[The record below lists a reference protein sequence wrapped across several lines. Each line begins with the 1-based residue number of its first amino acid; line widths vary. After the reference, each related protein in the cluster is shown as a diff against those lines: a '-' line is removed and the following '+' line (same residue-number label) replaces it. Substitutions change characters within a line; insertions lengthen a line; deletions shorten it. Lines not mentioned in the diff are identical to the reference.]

1 MGSCSTFFCV
11 RGMVVCFTIT
21 RWARFWMLDGVSPK
35 PWNAISRFLL
45 ITVYEAEC
53 FLQNS
58 QPQSF
63 FKPWFSN
70 DPIIQCVFSRYA
82 RSRPSASLNI
92 DKIFS
97 KRSQMFVIEQ
107 KDELLRLIRIDLL
120 ITQSKHLHP
129 QPNALTT
136 TCATRSSQNKLKTSN
151 LERIHHFTRC
161 STRVLSALEPIS
173 CLIPKFRRALQ
184 IRNIRY
190 DFCFPGFSSLCRLRN
205 VKQLLHGLVAL
216 RQYTRKSLQ
225 IVANSSDSQ

>member
-1 MGSCSTFFCV
+1 MNCLAVFFGPIQIVIFERSHHSV
-11 RGMVVCFTIT
+11 R
-21 RWARFWMLDGVSPK
+21 
-35 PWNAISRFLL
+35 
-45 ITVYEAEC
+45 
-53 FLQNS
+53 
-58 QPQSF
+58 
-63 FKPWFSN
+63 
-70 DPIIQCVFSRYA
+70 FSRYA

-107 KDELLRLIRIDLL
+107 KDELLRLIWIDLL
-120 ITQSKHLHP
+120 IAQSKHLHP

-173 CLIPKFRRALQ
+173 CLNPKFRRALQ

-190 DFCFPGFSSLCRLRN
+190 DFYFPGFPSLCRLRN
-205 VKQLLHGLVAL
+205 VKQLLHGLVSL
-216 RQYTRKSLQ
+216 RQYSRKSLQ
-225 IVANSSDSQ
+225 IVANSSDSQWIPKTCHMHHIRVWFLSIDLMIE